1 VTPTDLVW
9 YTPER
14 FTRAFELRRD
24 RDVVA
29 TLRLA
34 PAPTVSWM
42 LRDHQEASAEADDG
56 HWDFSVTRHGFLGVK
71 GRIDVKGT
79 HSGVLEAGV
88 FLFRGRLTI
97 PPLPPLRWLGGIPEY
112 SSDVFQDWRGA
123 PVVRLDRGRYLE
135 RINARVAVLS
145 STTPPPV
152 ISLLACLGFY
162 MRLLMNKAYG

>member
-1 VTPTDLVW
+1 MTPTDLVW

-24 RDVVA
+24 RAVVA

-71 GRIDVKGT
+71 GRVDVKGT
-79 HSGVLEAGV
+79 HSGVLEA
-88 FLFRGRLTI
+88 
-97 PPLPPLRWLGGIPEY
+97 
-112 SSDVFQDWRGA
+112 S
-123 PVVRLDRGRYLE
+123 GRYLE